1 MTGMGLRDLWD
12 KITGNTGPKLT
23 TASGDIAVHAVEHL
37 EVFTAEAMVIIEVSA
52 ADVEKIM
59 HIAESTKPGA
69 LASGSTTVIFV
80 PTERN
85 VLPVKD
91 PKKGWILPLSDETT
105 HKLTAAPGDYEINP
119 RIAFVVI

>member
-1 MTGMGLRDLWD
+1 
-12 KITGNTGPKLT
+12 
-23 TASGDIAVHAVEHL
+23 
-37 EVFTAEAMVIIEVSA
+37 MVIIEICA
-52 ADVEKIM
+52 ADVDKIM
-59 HIAESTKPGA
+59 LISESAKPGA

-105 HKLTAAPGDYEINP
+105 HKLTATPGDYEINP
-119 RIAFVVI
+119 QIARSEERRVGKECRYRGSRSHYST